1 MTETL
6 HELKA
11 KGGVRIRLLVTRPI
25 NAVLGYESSRR
36 EDQPNKPTTNMT
48 MTSPATLT
56 EPGDHGS
63 WGSCADHS
71 ATPSNMAHRIRPLCS
86 CSLLLSFPSWVAA
99 GCFRHPPRLFGHL
112 TRWSSF
118 LAALSLTFLHGVH

>member
-11 KGGVRIRLLVTRPI
+11 KGGVRIRLQVSRPT
-25 NAVLGYESSRR
+25 NAVLGYESSSW

-48 MTSPATLT
+48 MTSLATLT

-63 WGSCADHS
+63 WASCADHS
-71 ATPSNMAHRIRPLCS
+71 ASPSKMAHRI
-86 CSLLLSFPSWVAA
+86 SLFPPTLPTCWDGMV
-99 GCFRHPPRLFGHL
+99 RLHL
-112 TRWSSF
+112 TSCPRS
-118 LAALSLTFLHGVH
+118 